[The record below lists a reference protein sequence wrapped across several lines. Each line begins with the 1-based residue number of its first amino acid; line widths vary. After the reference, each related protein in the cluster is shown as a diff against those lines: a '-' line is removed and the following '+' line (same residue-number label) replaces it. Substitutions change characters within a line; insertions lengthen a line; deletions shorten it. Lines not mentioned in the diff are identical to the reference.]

1 MTINNFSALIQLAA
15 TLSIAF
21 VAVEYV
27 KSYTSV
33 LCEKFFKFH
42 EFIKDS
48 FEQCRAIL
56 TDIDTL
62 SHIQPIDIGGG
73 KTTNSEIEA
82 AKRNNEALTKE
93 IDTEEQKK
101 KEEMNC
107 VCQAKSMSSMCFFIF
122 LYNTLLLFVGGVEES
137 HPYFVHSFS
146 FSYGLLGVLYIV
158 FGWWLGEKEEPAR
171 FCDFASLRH
180 SIFGF
185 LIIFL
190 LSLISAII
198 VHLFFFDWFLYMLA
212 PYWWYLFIITLLFT
226 YANFVIF
233 VFKIRIKAKSFK
245 NTVLESKSK
254 LEEKCKKAEES
265 VSDLMGT
272 TRLISKLQAD

>member
-1 MTINNFSALIQLAA
+1 MTINSFSALIQLAA

-27 KSYTSV
+27 RSYTAV

-42 EFIKDS
+42 DFIKES
-48 FEQCRAIL
+48 FEQCRSIL

-82 AKRNNEALTKE
+82 AKRTNEALTKE
-93 IDTEEQKK
+93 IDVEENKK
-101 KEEMNC
+101 KEEINC
-107 VCQAKSMSSMCFFIF
+107 ACQAKSMSSMCFFIF
-122 LYNTLLLFVGGVEES
+122 LFNTLLLFVGGIEEA
-137 HPYFVHSFS
+137 HPYFIHSFICL
-146 FSYGLLGVLYIV
+146 YTILGIIYLVL
-158 FGWWLGEKEEPAR
+158 GWWLGEKEKPVR

-180 SIFGF
+180 SIYGF
-185 LIIFL
+185 LTILFIA
-190 LSLISAII
+190 LISNFV
-198 VHLFFFDWFLYMLA
+198 VHYQFYDWFTFYLS
-212 PYWWYLFIITLLFT
+212 PYWWYILVISILFT
-226 YANFVIF
+226 YTNFIIF
-233 VFKIRIKAKSFK
+233 VFKIRIKANAFK
-245 NTVLESKSK
+245 DTVLKSKSD
-254 LEEKCKKAEES
+254 LEEKCKKAEED

>member
-1 MTINNFSALIQLAA
+1 MTINSFSALIQLAA

-27 KSYTSV
+27 RSYTAV

-42 EFIKDS
+42 DFIKES
-48 FEQCRAIL
+48 FEQCRSIL

-82 AKRNNEALTKE
+82 AKRTNEALTKE
-93 IDTEEQKK
+93 IDVEEDYKK
-101 KEEMNC
+101 KEINC
-107 VCQAKSMSSMCFFIF
+107 ACQAKSMSSMCFFVF
-122 LYNTLLLFVGGVEES
+122 LYNTLLLFVGGVEGV
-137 HPYFVHSFS
+137 HPYFAHSFACL
-146 FSYGLLGVLYIV
+146 FLFLTNIYLLL
-158 FGWWLGEKEEPAR
+158 GWWLGEKEKPVR

-185 LIIFL
+185 LIIL
-190 LSLISAII
+190 LISFASNLA
-198 VHLFFFDWFLYMLA
+198 VHFLFFNWFMCYVS
-212 PYWWYLFIITLLFT
+212 PYWWYFLVVSILFT
-226 YANFVIF
+226 YANFIIF
-233 VFKIRIKAKSFK
+233 VFKIRIKAKDFK
-245 NTVLESKSK
+245 STVTKSK
-254 LEEKCKKAEES
+254 NELETKCKKAEEA

>member
-27 KSYTSV
+27 RSYTTV

-93 IDTEEQKK
+93 IDTEELKK
-101 KEEMNC
+101 KEEMSC

-158 FGWWLGEKEEPAR
+158 IGWWLGEKEKPAR

-180 SIFGF
+180 SIYGF
-185 LIIFL
+185 LIILL
-190 LSLISAII
+190 LSLTSGII
-198 VHLFFFDWFLYMLA
+198 VHLFFFDWFLYTLA
-212 PYWWYLFIITLLFT
+212 PYWWYLFIFTLLLT
-226 YANFVIF
+226 YTNFVIF

-245 NTVLESKSK
+245 KTVLESKGQ
-254 LEEKCKKAEES
+254 LEEKCKKAEER
-265 VSDLMGT
+265 VSDLLGT